1 MNSKIRGKNE
11 RKTGNPEK
19 KIKIKEGRK
28 DENIEKNRG
37 KCTFEPV
44 K

>member
-1 MNSKIRGKNE
+1 MKEKQEIQR
-11 RKTGNPEK
+11 K
-19 KIKIKEGRK
+19 KIKIKGRK